1 MLGYLNAHPE
11 QAEAMLGQVPLRRWG
26 DPVKDAG
33 GLAVFLASS
42 DADYL
47 TGMTFQLDGGGSM
60 HA

>member
-1 MLGYLNAHPE
+1 MAQIQDQRH
-11 QAEAMLGQVPLRRWG
+11 WG

-33 GLAVFLASS
+33 GLAAFLASS